1 MHVRLFIPSGAL
13 AAALLLADC
22 AAVNLTPASSPD
34 RGSPA
39 QDGAPPTIS
48 GTPATTVQV
57 GATYSFRPAV
67 ADSGGPVKFS
77 IENPPPWTQFS
88 AKSGALT
95 GTPSTGDIGTYAGI
109 VISVRRGSSTASLP
123 AFSIAVISTP
133 TMAAAGGPLVL
144 YTDLISGPNSGG
156 ENNQG
161 AYLSIFGKNFGSSG
175 MGTTVKAL
183 IGGVE
188 VGSYRYLGPSK
199 GRPDIQQLTVQVGA
213 LGNPAPGT
221 ALPIQVTVNG
231 VASNTDQTFM
241 VNPGRML
248 FVDNVKGK
256 DSKAVIGD
264 ISHPFRH
271 VQTATLSGAWGEAQ
285 PGDIIV
291 LRGTG
296 TAWTDV
302 GFQSYFMRFRDKSGS
317 APTGASGTGAIAVMG
332 YPAEDAYI
340 RGTLA
345 GGQKGGCISAINGQ
359 SYPGMGQ
366 WAVISNLRIDCEG
379 YDGPISQEIYGH
391 HWRVVNNDLAASTA
405 PTSGSSVPRMAGIT
419 GNGTG
424 SVWLGNH
431 VHDIQGS
438 PEECHGIYIDGD
450 GSYEIAYNLIENIR
464 SGNGFQVYVSG
475 TNGSSA
481 ANNVNF
487 HHNLIHD
494 VSKHGINL
502 ADNTQNGIVIF
513 DNVVYNTQRA
523 GIRFNT
529 KTLSGAKIYNNTF
542 YATNLSGKSDYG
554 ALTNDWNLPPGA
566 ASLENNIFWP
576 ANNTAYLA
584 GEVAL
589 DALARTTGHNLFYGG
604 SGATLGT
611 EVISADPKF
620 VSASGHDFHLAGGS
634 PAIGAGVAGV
644 TYLVTTDHELATR
657 GRSSIDL
664 GAFGK

>member
-1 MHVRLFIPSGAL
+1 
-13 AAALLLADC
+13 
-22 AAVNLTPASSPD
+22 
-34 RGSPA
+34 
-39 QDGAPPTIS
+39 
-48 GTPATTVQV
+48 
-57 GATYSFRPAV
+57 
-67 ADSGGPVKFS
+67 
-77 IENPPPWTQFS
+77 
-88 AKSGALT
+88 
-95 GTPSTGDIGTYAGI
+95 
-109 VISVRRGSSTASLP
+109 
-123 AFSIAVISTP
+123 
-133 TMAAAGGPLVL
+133 VL

-156 ENNQG
+156 ENNKG

-175 MGTTVKAL
+175 LGTTVKAF

-199 GRPDIQQLTVQVGA
+199 GRSDIQQLTVQVGA
-213 LGNPAPGT
+213 LGNPALGT

-248 FVDNVKGK
+248 FVDNVAGN
-256 DSKAVIGD
+256 DSTAVAGD
-264 ISHPFRH
+264 ITHPFRH
-271 VQTATLSGAWGEAQ
+271 VQTSTLSQGAWGQAQ
-285 PGDIIV
+285 RGDFIV

-296 TAWTDV
+296 TPWTDV
-302 GFQSYFMRFRDKSGS
+302 GFENYFMRFRDKSGS
-317 APTGASGTGAIAVMG
+317 APTGASGTGAIVVMG
-332 YPAEDAYI
+332 YPTEDAYI

-345 GGQKGGCISAINGQ
+345 AGQKMGCISAINGQ

-431 VHDIQGS
+431 IHDIQGS
-438 PEECHGIYIDGD
+438 PQECHGIYIDGD

-464 SGNGFQVYVSG
+464 SGNGFQIYVNG
-475 TNGSSA
+475 GNGSSV

-502 ADNTQNGIVIF
+502 ADNAQNGIVVF
-513 DNVVYNTQRA
+513 DNVVYNVQYA

-529 KTLSGAKIYNNTF
+529 TLLSGAKIYNNTF
-542 YATNLSGKSDYG
+542 YATNLSGNSITA
-554 ALTNDWNLPPGA
+554 ALTNDWTLPVGA
-566 ASLENNIFWP
+566 ATLYNNIFWP
-576 ANNTAYLA
+576 ANNTAYIG

-589 DALARTTGHNLFYGG
+589 DALAGTSGHNIFYRG

-611 EVISADPKF
+611 GVISADPKF
-620 VSASGHDFHLAGGS
+620 VNAPGHDFHLAAGS
-634 PAIGAGVAGV
+634 PAVGAGVAGV

-657 GRSSIDL
+657 GRSSVDI
-664 GAFGK
+664 GAFGN

>member
-1 MHVRLFIPSGAL
+1 MHVRVFIPSSAL

-22 AAVNLTPASSPD
+22 AAVNLTPARSPD
-34 RGSPA
+34 GGSAA
-39 QDGAPPTIS
+39 QDSSLPTIS
-48 GTPATTVQV
+48 GTPVTVVQV
-57 GATYSFRPAV
+57 GATYSFRPTAST
-67 ADSGGPVKFS
+67 SGRSVKFS
-77 IENPPPWTQFS
+77 IQNQPPWAEFS
-88 AKSGALT
+88 PRSGALT
-95 GTPSTGDIGTYAGI
+95 GTPSTADIRAYSGI
-109 VISVRRGSSTASLP
+109 VISVGRGSSTASLP

-133 TMAAAGGPLVL
+133 TMAADGAPLVL

-156 ENNQG
+156 ENNKG
-161 AYLSIFGKNFGSSG
+161 AYLSIFGKNFGTTG
-175 MGTTVKAL
+175 MGTTVRAFV
-183 IGGVE
+183 GGVE

-199 GRPDIQQLTVQVGA
+199 GRPDIQQLTVQIGA
-213 LGNPAPGT
+213 LGNPALGT

-241 VNPGRML
+241 VNPGRIL
-248 FVDNVKGK
+248 FVDNLKGN
-256 DSKAVIGD
+256 DRKAIIGD
-264 ISHPFRH
+264 ITHPFRH
-271 VQTATLSGAWGEAQ
+271 VQTSDLAGAWGEAQ

-296 TAWTDV
+296 TDWTDV
-302 GFQSYFMRFRDKSGS
+302 GFQNYFMRFRDKSGS
-317 APTGASGTGAIAVMG
+317 APTGASGTGAIVVMG
-332 YPAEDAYI
+332 YPTEDAYI

-345 GGQKGGCISAINGQ
+345 GGQTRGCISAINGE
-359 SYPGMGQ
+359 SFPDMGQ
-366 WAVISNLRIDCEG
+366 WAVISNLRVDCEG

-405 PTSGSSVPRMAGIT
+405 PTSGPTVPRMAGIT

-431 VHDIQGS
+431 IHDIQGS

-464 SGNGFQVYVSG
+464 SGNGFQIYVNG
-475 TNGSSA
+475 TNGSSV

-502 ADNTQNGIVIF
+502 ADNTRSGIVIY
-513 DNVVYNTQRA
+513 DNLVYNTQRA

-529 KTLSGAKIYNNTF
+529 KTLGGAKIYNNTF
-542 YATNLSGKSDYG
+542 YATNLSGNSNYG
-554 ALTNDWNLPPGA
+554 TLTNDWTLPVGA
-566 ASLENNIFWP
+566 ANLYNNIFWP
-576 ANNTAYLA
+576 ANNRAYIA

-589 DALARTTGHNLFYGG
+589 DALAGSTGHNIFYGG
-604 SGATLGT
+604 SGPTLGSA
-611 EVISADPKF
+611 VISADPKF
-620 VSASGHDFHLAGGS
+620 VSASGHNFHLAAGS

-657 GRSSIDL
+657 GRSSVDI
-664 GAFGK
+664 GAFGN